1 MPQNKHPISF
11 LLFFLLI
18 KVCTAQT
25 SILERSLAINVVN
38 EPLGDVLKFVSQKA
52 NFYLSYN
59 ANILDGNKK
68 VSLKLDNSNVR
79 TVYKSLLGN
88 NFQFKQ
94 KGNYLI
100 IQKLKPNEQII
111 GGYISDDKTGKKI
124 PNATV
129 YDRKSLA
136 SATTDSYGY
145 YEILT
150 RKPIEKLTVS
160 RLNYGDTVLV
170 LRSIEPQK
178 ALEIDVSLLQKGK
191 IDTTERS
198 NEPLNNIIKIS
209 DKEDTGDEY
218 RERTLLS
225 NGEISRSLGNII
237 KTFERINETNIE
249 APIKRTGHF
258 SIAPYVGSNFGLSG
272 SVINKWSFN
281 TTVGYTNGNEGLEI
295 GLLGNI
301 NKRDVKGIQLG
312 GLFNIVNGSMKGFQV
327 SSILNRT
334 QRATGVQISLVT
346 NSTDTLW
353 RGWQFAGINNSADYA
368 KRGAF
373 QFAGIVNRHANG
385 RMLMQAA
392 TVHNKADT
400 VAAQFGF
407 INKARHLKG
416 LQIGLINIA
425 DTTSGVMLGLINIV
439 KRGYHVLEA
448 SANDLTLGNVAY
460 RTGTSWFYSIYHL
473 GFSPNFSDKK
483 SLLTMGGG
491 IGTSIR
497 FSKRVSLTL
506 DATVHKPVVDNLISD
521 SDWLWRA
528 TPALNIH
535 LTPKIGIA
543 VAPIFNAYNV
553 NPLDELAIGRIVPT
567 NAKINGNWRT
577 WWGWTV
583 AARFF

>member
-1 MPQNKHPISF
+1 MPPNKHPLSIF
-11 LLFFLLI
+11 IFFLMI

-100 IQKLKPNEQII
+100 IQKLKANEQII

-150 RKPIEKLTVS
+150 RKPIEKLSVS
-160 RLNYGDTVLV
+160 RLNYGDTVLT

-178 ALEIDVSLLQKGK
+178 ALEMDISLLQKGQ
-191 IDTTERS
+191 IDTTERK

-225 NGEISRSLGNII
+225 NGEISAALGNII
-237 KTFERINETNIE
+237 KTFERVNEENIA
-249 APIKRTGHF
+249 APIKRTWQL
-258 SIAPYVGSNFGLSG
+258 SLAPYLGSNFGLSG
-272 SVINKWSFN
+272 SSINKWSFN
-281 TTVGYTNGNEGLEI
+281 TTVGYSNGNNGLEI

-301 NKRDVKGIQLG
+301 NKRDVKGIQVG
-312 GLFNIVNGSMKGFQV
+312 GLFNIVNGSMTGVQV

-334 QRATGVQISLVT
+334 RKATGVQISLIT
-346 NSTDTLW
+346 NSTDTLLS
-353 RGWQFAGINNSADYA
+353 GQQIAGINNSSDYA
-368 KRGAF
+368 RNGSL
-373 QFAGIVNRHANG
+373 QIAGIVNRVGHG
-385 RMLMQAA
+385 RMLTQVA
-392 TVHNKADT
+392 TINNKADT
-400 VAAQFGF
+400 VFTQISF

-416 LQIGLINIA
+416 LQIGIINIA

-473 GFSPNFSDKK
+473 GFSPNFTDKK

-491 IGTSIR
+491 IGTSVR

-506 DATVHKPVVDNLISD
+506 DATIHKPVVDNLISRE
-521 SDWLWRA
+521 DWLLRG
-528 TPALNIH
+528 TPALNIQ

-543 VAPIFNAYNV
+543 VAPVFNAYNV

>member
-1 MPQNKHPISF
+1 MPRNKHPLSILMIF
-11 LLFFLLI
+11 FFL

-79 TVYKSLLGN
+79 LVYKTLLGN

-100 IQKLKPNEQII
+100 IQKLKANEQII
-111 GGYISDDKTGKKI
+111 GGYISDNKTGKKL
-124 PNATV
+124 PNVTV

-150 RKPIEKLTVS
+150 RKPIEKLSVA
-160 RLNYGDTVLV
+160 RFNYGDTVV
-170 LRSIEPQK
+170 TLRSIEPQK
-178 ALEIDVSLLQKGK
+178 ALEMDVSLYKKTEL
-191 IDTTERS
+191 DTTDRK
-198 NEPLNNIIKIS
+198 NEPLSNIIKKNES
-209 DKEDTGDEY
+209 EDSGDEY
-218 RERTLLS
+218 REQTLLS
-225 NGEISRSLGNII
+225 NGEIGVALRNIV
-237 KTFERINETNIE
+237 KSFERVNEENIT
-249 APIKRTGHF
+249 APITRKWQL
-258 SIAPYVGSNFGLSG
+258 SLAPYLGSNFGLSG
-272 SVINKWSFN
+272 STINKWSFN
-281 TTVGYTNGNEGLEI
+281 TTVGYSNGNNGLEI

-301 NKRDVKGIQLG
+301 NKRDVKGVQVG
-312 GLFNIVNGSMKGFQV
+312 GLFNIVNGSMAGVQV

-334 QRATGVQISLVT
+334 RRATGVQISLIT
-346 NSTDTLW
+346 NSTDTLLT
-353 RGWQFAGINNSADYA
+353 GQQIAGINNSSDYA
-368 KRGAF
+368 RSGSL
-373 QFAGIVNRHANG
+373 QIAGIVNRVGHG
-385 RMLMQAA
+385 RMLTQIA
-392 TVHNKADT
+392 TINNKADT
-400 VAAQFGF
+400 VYTQISF

-473 GFSPNFSDKK
+473 GFSPNFNDKK

-491 IGTSIR
+491 LGTSFW
-497 FSKRVSLTL
+497 FSKRVGITL
-506 DATVHKPVVDNLISD
+506 DVTAHKPVIDNLISKE
-521 SDWLWRA
+521 DWLFRG
-528 TPALNIH
+528 TPALNIQ

-543 VAPIFNAYNV
+543 IAPVFNAYNV
-553 NPLDELAIGRIVPT
+553 NPLDEIAISRIVPT
-567 NAKINGNWRT
+567 NAKVDGNWRT

>member
-1 MPQNKHPISF
+1 MPRNKHPLSIF
-11 LLFFLLI
+11 IFFLLI
-18 KVCTAQT
+18 HVCTAQT

-100 IQKLKPNEQII
+100 IQKLKANQQLI

-160 RLNYGDTVLV
+160 RLNYGDTVLT

-191 IDTTERS
+191 IDTTERK

-225 NGEISRSLGNII
+225 NGEISTALSNIV
-237 KTFERINETNIE
+237 KTFERVNEDNIE

-281 TTVGYTNGNEGLEI
+281 TTVGYSNGNEGLEI

-301 NKRDVKGIQLG
+301 NKRNVKGIQLG

-334 QRATGVQISLVT
+334 QRATGVQVSLVT

-353 RGWQFAGINNSADYA
+353 SGWQFAGINNSTDYA

-373 QFAGIVNRHANG
+373 QFAGIVNRDANG
-385 RMLMQAA
+385 RMFMQAA
-392 TVHNKADT
+392 TFHNKADT
-400 VAAQFGF
+400 VIAQFGF

-425 DTTSGVMLGLINIV
+425 DTTSGVMLGIINIV
-439 KRGYHVLEA
+439 RKGYHVLEA
-448 SANDLTLGNVAY
+448 SANDLTYTNVAY
-460 RTGTSWFYSIYHL
+460 RTGTRWFYSIYHL
-473 GFSPNFSDKK
+473 GFAPNFSDKK
-483 SLLTMGGG
+483 SLFTIGGG
-491 IGTSIR
+491 LGSSVW
-497 FSKRVSLTL
+497 FSKRLGITL
-506 DATVHKPVVDNLISD
+506 DATIHKPVVDNSISNE
-521 SDWLWRA
+521 DWLLRG
-528 TPALNIH
+528 TPALNIQ

-543 VAPIFNAYNV
+543 IAPVFNAYRV
-553 NPLDELAIGRIVPT
+553 NPLDEIAINRIVP
-567 NAKINGNWRT
+567 NSAKVDGNWRT